1 LPAGHTLPMIKLAM
15 NTEAAF
21 RISVWT
27 LIGLTILMRGCFAL
41 RLYLA
46 GERLTP
52 DRAALLREGR
62 AMVTFRAAGF
72 LLLLAAL
79 FLYASNTPWLAR
91 ITFSIPVWLRWSGVV
106 LSLAGLG
113 LWTWTQI
120 ELGRQWSAQLTLR
133 DHHRLITT
141 GPYARIRHPMYTAIF
156 FWIGSLALVASNWL
170 FVFMA
175 VSTIAALS
183 FRVPREE
190 KMMLA
195 GFGDQYRD
203 YMNRT
208 GRFLPGKSSPLKNN

>member
-1 LPAGHTLPMIKLAM
+1 M

-27 LIGLTILMRGCFAL
+27 LIGLTILMRSCFAL

-62 AMVTFRAAGF
+62 AMMVFRAGGF
-72 LLLLAAL
+72 LLLIVFLA
-79 FLYASNTPWLAR
+79 LYGTNPAWLAG
-91 ITFSIPVWLRWSGVV
+91 ITMPLPDWLRWTGVA

-113 LWTWTQI
+113 LWTWTQV

-156 FWIGSLALVASNWL
+156 VWIGSLALVSSNGL

-175 VSTIAALS
+175 VATIAALS
-183 FRVPREE
+183 FRIPREE
-190 KMMLA
+190 EMMLA
-195 GFGDQYRD
+195 GFGDEYQD

-208 GRFLPGKSSPLKNN
+208 GRFLPGKSSPLKKN